1 MITFKEMVSSLRK
14 GSLRRQ
20 IEKLASDRFEVVN
33 EMGPITIQSVKVSI
47 EDDCIRI
54 MPEMSLSIETE
65 GEKEHVVPKRFTHQ
79 CTHQKPKRKV
89 KRDSIGLGQICSFF
103 STVNPLSAINMTL
116 SKEHKQ
122 HKLIEQTR
130 IINPSAHRQAIN
142 DELEKCFASRRQA
155 KDDNESNDKQPDNT
169 KVSVKALREK
179 FADKLE
185 ISCGYKWHRDYE
197 STDDESLW
205 QRIGFGLSLMSTPR
219 SESNSVSSGDYCVH
233 HYDH

>member
-1 MITFKEMVSSLRK
+1 MQYQSALHTSAPIKNQNEKSNGTVQAWVKFVTLSSFNFFGK
-14 GSLRRQ
+14 
-20 IEKLASDRFEVVN
+20 
-33 EMGPITIQSVKVSI
+33 
-47 EDDCIRI
+47 
-54 MPEMSLSIETE
+54 
-65 GEKEHVVPKRFTHQ
+65 
-79 CTHQKPKRKV
+79 
-89 KRDSIGLGQICSFF
+89 SFI
-103 STVNPLSAINMTL
+103 SENVTL

-155 KDDNESNDKQPDNT
+155 KDDNKSNEKQPDNT

>member
-1 MITFKEMVSSLRK
+1 
-14 GSLRRQ
+14 
-20 IEKLASDRFEVVN
+20 
-33 EMGPITIQSVKVSI
+33 
-47 EDDCIRI
+47 
-54 MPEMSLSIETE
+54 MSENT
-65 GEKEHVVPKRFTHQ
+65 
-79 CTHQKPKRKV
+79 
-89 KRDSIGLGQICSFF
+89 
-103 STVNPLSAINMTL
+103 TL